1 MVETKTV
8 NERIVTAT
16 NAIPPPGW
24 STDYAD
30 MGGNDEWSADGLIR
44 SMLEGVS
51 INTEVLQPLFA
62 MEAYTGGSLTLFE
75 AGKTGS
81 TQYYFY
87 SPIEGSLWRITKLN
101 DLASITEAIKNKGA
115 KSLDV
120 EEVL

>member
-1 MVETKTV
+1 MVETEIV
-8 NERIVTAT
+8 SGRLVTAT
-16 NAIPPPGW
+16 DATPPPGW

-30 MGGNDEWSADGLIR
+30 MGGDEEWSEDGVVV
-44 SMLEGVS
+44 SMLQSVAIS
-51 INTEVLQPLFA
+51 TEVFKPLFA
-62 MEAYTGGSLTLFE
+62 MEAYTGSSLALFE
-75 AGKTGS
+75 AGSTGS

-101 DLASITEAIKNKGA
+101 DLNSITKAIGDKGA

>member
-1 MVETKTV
+1 MVETKIV
-8 NERIVTAT
+8 NRRMVTAT

-24 STDYAD
+24 SADYAD
-30 MGGNDEWSADGLIR
+30 MGGDEEWSADGVIS
-44 SMLEGVS
+44 SMLEEAS
-51 INTEVLQPLFA
+51 ISTEVLQPIFA
-62 MEAYTGGSLTLFE
+62 MEAYTGGSLVLFE

-87 SPIEGSLWRITKLN
+87 SPIEGSLWRITKLS
-101 DLASITEAIKNKGA
+101 DLASITEAIKKKGA